1 MFAKMTAET
10 ARENVKA
17 MMAETPKNARQ
28 FVWKQ
33 AIASDRL
40 TEGAKEVYRQALKDD
55 GAK

>member
-1 MFAKMTAET
+1 MFPKMTAET

-28 FVWKQ
+28 FVWKE
-33 AIASDRL
+33 AIKSDRL
-40 TEGAKEVYRQALKDD
+40 TEEAKEVYRQALKDD

>member
-1 MFAKMTAET
+1 MFQKMTAET

-28 FVWKQ
+28 FVWKE
-33 AIASDRL
+33 AIKSDRL
-40 TEGAKEVYRQALKDD
+40 TEEAKEVYRQALKDD